1 MDAFSSSFLSTFPTQ
16 KISISH
22 AITSPK
28 LSSISAVRIEERP
41 TSQPPASRPPPPP
54 PEKHSTASVR
64 GEDRSCTS
72 KQRFNF
78 HCGKTYS
85 CVM

>member
-28 LSSISAVRIEERP
+28 LSSIYAVRIEERP

-54 PEKHSTASVR
+54 PKSTPQPLLEVKTDRALQNNASTFTVAKHIAV
-64 GEDRSCTS
+64 
-72 KQRFNF
+72 
-78 HCGKTYS
+78 
-85 CVM
+85 